1 MRGSYGILADGDK
14 MEPSEGFT
22 TWGVTLP
29 KGRINVRYIDMTEE
43 ISELAFEQALQ
54 ELEETV
60 VKLEAGELTLEESLA
75 LFERGQKL
83 AARCN
88 DLLEKASL
96 RVEQLTG
103 DGEIVEVS
111 VQVEE

>member
-1 MRGSYGILADGDK
+1 LADRAKIESG
-14 MEPSEGFT
+14 EEFTIWEIPIPEGKI
-22 TWGVTLP
+22 V
-29 KGRINVRYIDMTEE
+29 VRYIDMTEE
-43 ISELAFEQALQ
+43 ISGLEFEQALR
-54 ELEETV
+54 ELEVTV
-60 VKLEAGELTLEESLA
+60 AKLEEGELTLEESLA

-83 AARCN
+83 ADRCN

-96 RVEQLTG
+96 RVEQLTS